1 MRIPS
6 YIVSFALL
14 LGMAACNEN
23 EQSGFSGGRKSKAEK
38 KQGSDQS
45 DGDDETE
52 GRKQQSDGDD
62 TDDDN
67 GVDSEADIEADT
79 GDNDSDLQTG
89 AVKGDAIEID
99 ENEIVARIPGVEVIR
114 VGVNFED
121 LGFSSKSDNDYND
134 AVLCFEGKFKVE
146 NTDVV
151 SIKAQTVT
159 GKTFS
164 GSGCNHKVRVEIV
177 HSDGSKE
184 PDIEFDSRDTNP
196 VQMQFKTGSKLE
208 VYMTPYKGC
217 NEGVVRNMHQS
228 QHALVKPNVCNNSGG

>member
-1 MRIPS
+1 MRIQS
-6 YIVSFALL
+6 YIISATLL
-14 LGMAACNEN
+14 AGLTACNEN
-23 EQSGFSGGRKSKAEK
+23 EQSGFSGGRKAKAEE
-38 KQGSDQS
+38 KQGTDQGGDGEDDNDGKNSDE
-45 DGDDETE
+45 DD
-52 GRKQQSDGDD
+52 KI
-62 TDDDN
+62 DDN
-67 GVDSEADIEADT
+67 GLDSDADIEADT
-79 GDNDSDLQTG
+79 GDNDSDLQNG
-89 AVKGDAIEID
+89 GVKGDTIEID
-99 ENEIVARIPGVEVIR
+99 ENEIVAKIPGVEVIR

-164 GSGCNHKVRVEIV
+164 GSGCNHKVRVEII

-184 PDIEFDSRDTNP
+184 PNIEFDSRDTNP

-228 QHALVKPNVCNNSGG
+228 QHAIVKPNVCNNSGG